1 MLRSFLILLWIMLG
15 IPAHALEGVVLLHG
29 LCRSAASMQPMA
41 DALARAGFVV
51 ENINYPSRSATIAP
65 LSEQVIGAA
74 LRSNK
79 LADCARIHFVTHSM
93 GGILVRSYFSRHR
106 DVRLGRV
113 VMLAPPNQG
122 SEVVDHLKGWAI
134 FRKING
140 PAGVELGTHPD
151 SVPRQLGAVRFDL
164 GVIAGDRSINWI
176 NSLMIPGR
184 DDGKVSVQSTCVD
197 GMRDHQVVH
206 VTHPFIMKKRK
217 VMDAT
222 IRFLKTA
229 SFSP

>member
-1 MLRSFLILLWIMLG
+1 MLRSLLIFFGVMLG
-15 IPAHALEGVVLLHG
+15 TPVQAMEGVVLLHG
-29 LCRSAASMQPMA
+29 LCRSSASMQPMA
-41 DALARAGFVV
+41 AALARAGFVV
-51 ENINYPSRSATIAP
+51 ENIDYPSRSETIGP

-93 GGILVRSYFSRHR
+93 GGILVRSYFSRHHEA
-106 DVRLGRV
+106 RLGRV

-122 SEVVDHLKGWAI
+122 SEVVDHLRGWRI
-134 FRKING
+134 FKKING
-140 PAGVELGTHPD
+140 PAGSELGTDSD
-151 SVPRQLGAVRFDL
+151 SVPRKLGAVPFDL

-184 DDGKVSVQSTCVD
+184 DDGKVSVQSTRVD
-197 GMRDHQVVH
+197 GMREHRVVH
-206 VTHPFIMKKRK
+206 VTHPFIMRKRK

-222 IRFLKTA
+222 ICFLKTA